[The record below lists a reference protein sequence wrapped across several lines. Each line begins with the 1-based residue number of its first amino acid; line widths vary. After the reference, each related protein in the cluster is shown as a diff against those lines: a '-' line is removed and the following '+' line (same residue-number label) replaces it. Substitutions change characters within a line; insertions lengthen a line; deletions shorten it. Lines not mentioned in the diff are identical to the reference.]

1 VEVSLED
8 FRRHFEI
15 LSDEALLATN
25 REELVEI
32 ARDCY
37 DEEVSRRGLDSGE
50 AEATEE
56 LSEQPADVVDEMVL
70 IATFGYPEEA
80 NMARGLLESA
90 SIPSQIRN
98 ELAAVGGFEAK
109 LMVPA
114 SFEEHAL
121 EVLSTEISD
130 EELAAQAEAAGVVE
144 EEFEEE
150 PDAESEEVSE
160 EAEDGPVQKPQIH

>member
-37 DEEVSRRGLDSGE
+37 DEEVSRRGLDSDE

-56 LSEQPADVVDEMVL
+56 LSEQPADAVDEMVL

-121 EVLSTEISD
+121 EVLSTEISE
-130 EELAAQAEAAGVVE
+130 EELAAQAEAAGLSEEMSE

-150 PDAESEEVSE
+150 PDSESEEMAE
-160 EAEDGPVQKPQIH
+160 EAEDRH